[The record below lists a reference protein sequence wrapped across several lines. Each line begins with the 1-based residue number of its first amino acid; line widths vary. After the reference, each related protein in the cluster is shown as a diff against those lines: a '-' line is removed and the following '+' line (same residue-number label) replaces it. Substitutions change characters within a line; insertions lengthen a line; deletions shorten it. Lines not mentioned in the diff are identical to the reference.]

1 MHASSPAAER
11 FSDKV
16 RHDTFFDSSSKIIST
31 NSLTNS
37 STTLTFFFFVHL
49 CVVFQIHLSACKKN
63 CYLKHATTAG
73 LEQLLK
79 QSRLNGG
86 GGGGGG
92 VFPKRKHYR
101 IGTYL
106 FEQGEVMERKTAF
119 VVLEGH
125 AKVQI
130 IEKVRGCKISAVEC

>member
-1 MHASSPAAER
+1 M
-11 FSDKV
+11 
-16 RHDTFFDSSSKIIST
+16 
-31 NSLTNS
+31 
-37 STTLTFFFFVHL
+37 
-49 CVVFQIHLSACKKN
+49 FQIHLSACKKN

-79 QSRLNGG
+79 QSRLNG

-130 IEKVRGCKISAVEC
+130 IEKVRGCMISAVEC

>member
-1 MHASSPAAER
+1 MCCGPDS
-11 FSDKV
+11 FV
-16 RHDTFFDSSSKIIST
+16 RLQKELLFETRDDGWFGT
-31 NSLTNS
+31 
-37 STTLTFFFFVHL
+37 
-49 CVVFQIHLSACKKN
+49 VVETKSVK
-63 CYLKHATTAG
+63 
-73 LEQLLK
+73 
-79 QSRLNGG
+79 RWR
-86 GGGGGG
+86 GGGG

-130 IEKVRGCKISAVEC
+130 IEKVRRCKISAVEC